1 MSQGFQIMVKGT
13 TQVAAKMER
22 FAGSLEKILE
32 REVKKAGYMVQRG
45 AKINVTNVVLR
56 RRSGLL
62 GSSIT
67 NVAGRVDGKIAAMVG
82 TDVVYGPTHEFGAT
96 IRNGFGRG
104 VLIRVPKRPWL
115 SRAMEENREKIYAIF
130 GDSVSM
136 EIRKAGL

>member
-1 MSQGFQIMVKGT
+1 MSQGFQMVVKGT

-22 FAGSLEKILE
+22 FAGGLEKILE
-32 REVKKAGYMVQRG
+32 REVRKAGYMVQRG

-67 NVAGRVDGKIAAMVG
+67 NVSGRVDEKIAAIVG
-82 TDVVYGPTHEFGAT
+82 TDVPYGPTHEFGAT

>member
-1 MSQGFQIMVKGT
+1 MSAGFQIVVKGT

-22 FAGSLEKILE
+22 FAGGLEKILE
-32 REVKKAGYMVQRG
+32 REIKKAGYMVQRG

-56 RRSGLL
+56 RRSGIL

-67 NVAGRVDGKIAAMVG
+67 NVPGRIDGKIAAIVG
-82 TDVVYGPTHEFGAT
+82 TDVPYGPTHEFGAT